1 MLIQCVG
8 RRIGAALCCVGMLLA
23 LMIGGGTRFSAADKS
38 YPARLAEDS
47 GAIDRDSSLHTFDQS
62 GNLAAQIGA
71 LRVRHG
77 GPAAE
82 DRHDV
87 ALFTLLGEEVFRPR
101 QVFAETSRHALS
113 SRGMSALAPLEND
126 WMTFT
131 ATWYSPKGG
140 QGDGLITA
148 TGSTVK
154 EGWTIAVDPKVI
166 PLFSVVEIRF
176 PDGSRHVYQALDTG
190 GAIVGHRVDIFN
202 ASEHECVKNGVQQ
215 VFLRII
221 RRGR

>member
-1 MLIQCVG
+1 VATESIIPSPNVD
-8 RRIGAALCCVGMLLA
+8 A
-23 LMIGGGTRFSAADKS
+23 SAD
-38 YPARLAEDS
+38 
-47 GAIDRDSSLHTFDQS
+47 F
-62 GNLAAQIGA
+62 AAQIGA
-71 LRVRHG
+71 LRARPA

-82 DRHDV
+82 DRQDV
-87 ALFTLLGEEVFRPR
+87 ARFTILGDEVYRPR
-101 QVFAETSRHALS
+101 HVFAATSRYTLS
-113 SRGMSALAPLEND
+113 SRGASPLASVNPE

-154 EGWTIAVDPKVI
+154 DGWTIAVDPNVI
-166 PLFSVVEIRF
+166 PLYSVVEIRF
-176 PDGSRHVYQALDTG
+176 PDGQTHVYQALDTG

-202 ASEHECVKNGVQQ
+202 TSEAECVKHGVQR
-215 VFLRII
+215 VLLRII

>member
-1 MLIQCVG
+1 MLIRCFG
-8 RRIGAALCCVGMLLA
+8 RRVGVALCCVSMLIPLF
-23 LMIGGGTRFSAADKS
+23 IGAGSRFSQPDKP
-38 YPARLAEDS
+38 YPARPVDS
-47 GAIDRDSSLHTFDQS
+47 GAIVRDSNVHTFDAS
-62 GNLAAQIGA
+62 ANLAAQIGA
-71 LRVRHG
+71 LRIRHT

-82 DRHDV
+82 DRQDV
-87 ALFTLLGEEVFRPR
+87 AGFAIVGEEVYRPR
-101 QVFAETSRHALS
+101 QVVAETSRFALS
-113 SRGMSALAPLEND
+113 SRGTSPLAPVEPE

-154 EGWTIAVDPKVI
+154 DGWTIAVDPKVI

-176 PDGSRHVYQALDTG
+176 PDGMTHVYQALDTG

-202 ASEHECVKNGVQQ
+202 ASEDECVKNGVKQ
-215 VFLRII
+215 VLLRII